1 MLLGSSTVVMHT
13 IATAYHLRMS
23 RNPSVERSM
32 QYAMCIIRRSGK
44 LLSPKKG
51 SRKSDKTILSE
62 GKRRRQNAK
71 TLVAY
76 VKHKLG
82 LSENLIMM
90 HL

>member
-1 MLLGSSTVVMHT
+1 
-13 IATAYHLRMS
+13 MS

-32 QYAMCIIRRSGK
+32 QYAMGIIRRSGK

-51 SRKSDKTILSE
+51 SKKSDKTVLSE
-62 GKRRRQNAK
+62 GKGRKQNAK

-82 LSENLIMM
+82 LSLKNLIMM